1 MESYSW
7 IPEQNFECMVY
18 KKVISLWLKS
28 KSLDGFSF
36 PLWHFIFYVQMLS
49 IFQYEIHVW
58 KPFIFNHLFTF
69 FFCNFSVLYI
79 SIHKYLDGTEWPYL
93 RESDYDHI
101 GKGAGLGF
109 NVNIPLNVVSI
120 QVFVP
125 YKLLQCK
132 QAKRTW
138 LYLLPFLETWIC
150 FPPNII
156 VQECIR
162 PSNLQWKSYLISEM
176 VSVEGDNLVVFY
188 CYIAS
193 EI

>member
-28 KSLDGFSF
+28 KSVDGFSF

-79 SIHKYLDGTEWPYL
+79 SIHKYLDGKEWPYL

-132 QAKRTW
+132 QAKNTW
-138 LYLLPFLETWIC
+138 LYLLPSLRLEYVFL
-150 FPPNII
+150 P
-156 VQECIR
+156 
-162 PSNLQWKSYLISEM
+162 ISLYR
-176 VSVEGDNLVVFY
+176 S
-188 CYIAS
+188 A
-193 EI
+193 

>member
-79 SIHKYLDGTEWPYL
+79 SIHKYLDGKEWPYL

-120 QVFVP
+120 QVLVP

-132 QAKRTW
+132 QAKNTW
-138 LYLLPFLETWIC
+138 LYLLPSLRLEYVFLPISLYRSAWSHPIC
-150 FPPNII
+150 N
-156 VQECIR
+156 EKGT
-162 PSNLQWKSYLISEM
+162 L
-176 VSVEGDNLVVFY
+176 
-188 CYIAS
+188 
-193 EI
+193 

>member
-188 CYIAS
+188 CHIAS